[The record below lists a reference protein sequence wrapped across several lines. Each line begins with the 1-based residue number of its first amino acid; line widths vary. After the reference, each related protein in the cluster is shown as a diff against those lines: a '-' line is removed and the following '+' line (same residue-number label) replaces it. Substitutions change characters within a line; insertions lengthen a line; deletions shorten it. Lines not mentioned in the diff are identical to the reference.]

1 MLKCINFIVVL
12 ILFNC
17 SKTPTAVEPNNEL
30 KIPGNLYSNS
40 VQDTFKIYLD
50 LPKNYTENN
59 TEFYP
64 LIILL
69 DADWYFDG
77 SHYRLDEGGLI
88 GITHQIQIESNFPE
102 VILLG
107 IGYPSTNHRQRDF
120 LYRSDQIS
128 QTSGGGETFYKFI
141 KDELIPL
148 IDKNYRTEKENR
160 MLIGHSYGGYF
171 TMFSL
176 FKERNNEQRIFTN
189 YLAISPAT
197 YYHNRYLFNKEL
209 QQYLEI
215 NDELDVKLYMS
226 VGNLEW
232 DKMMDSFKDM
242 TIRINSRNHTRFK
255 FKSVIYTNKDH
266 GSVVK
271 PSLYDG
277 LVWMFK

>member
-1 MLKCINFIVVL
+1 MRK
-12 ILFNC
+12 
-17 SKTPTAVEPNNEL
+17 
-30 KIPGNLYSNS
+30 Y
-40 VQDTFKIYLD
+40 
-50 LPKNYTENN
+50 
-59 TEFYP
+59 
-64 LIILL
+64 
-69 DADWYFDG
+69 
-77 SHYRLDEGGLI
+77 
-88 GITHQIQIESNFPE
+88 
-102 VILLG
+102 
-107 IGYPSTNHRQRDF
+107 
-120 LYRSDQIS
+120 
-128 QTSGGGETFYKFI
+128 
-141 KDELIPL
+141 DELIPL